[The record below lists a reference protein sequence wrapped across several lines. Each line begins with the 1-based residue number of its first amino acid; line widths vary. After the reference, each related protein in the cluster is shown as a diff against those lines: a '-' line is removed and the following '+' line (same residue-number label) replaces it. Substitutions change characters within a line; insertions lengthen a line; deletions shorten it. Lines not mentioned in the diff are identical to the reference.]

1 MKKSTERN
9 ILVAFLLNLSFSVI
23 EIVGGL
29 FTNSMAI
36 LSDAIHDFG
45 DAFSIGVSY
54 FLEKKSKHKPNAIY
68 TYGYLRYSV
77 LGAFI
82 TTTILTLGSLV
93 VLIGAITRIIYPEP
107 IHYEGMIGLSIIGI
121 IINFLAAYT
130 TKEGDSLNQK
140 AVNLHMLEDVL
151 GWVVVFIGSILMK
164 FTDITYIDS
173 IMSIGI
179 ALYLLKHAVGNLK
192 NILNLFLA
200 KVPSDIHLEEVRDKV
215 LKISGVKDVHHIHI
229 WSLDG
234 VHNYLTMHVVVS
246 KEKDLKVKKQIKE
259 ALATLNITHSTLELE
274 LPSEQCEEEN
284 CDVKTSSVTH
294 HHHHHE

>member
-54 FLEKKSKHKPNAIY
+54 FLEKKSKRKPNTIY

-215 LKISGVKDVHHIHI
+215 LKIPGVKDVHHIHI

-234 VHNYLTMHVVVS
+234 THNYLTMHVVVS